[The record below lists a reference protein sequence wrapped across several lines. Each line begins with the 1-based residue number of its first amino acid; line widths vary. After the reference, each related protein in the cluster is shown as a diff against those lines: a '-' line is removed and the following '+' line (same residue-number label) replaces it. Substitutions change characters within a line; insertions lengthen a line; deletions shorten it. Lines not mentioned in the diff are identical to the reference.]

1 MTDVRQEVVWYK
13 NYERIAVIQE
23 DMHKHIEDGWLV
35 HTCLNKSSDILVV
48 YEKQLKDS
56 F

>member
-1 MTDVRQEVVWYK
+1 MVNVRQEVVWYR
-13 NYERIAVIQE
+13 NYERIVVIQE
-23 DMHKHIEDGWLV
+23 DMQRRIEDGWRV